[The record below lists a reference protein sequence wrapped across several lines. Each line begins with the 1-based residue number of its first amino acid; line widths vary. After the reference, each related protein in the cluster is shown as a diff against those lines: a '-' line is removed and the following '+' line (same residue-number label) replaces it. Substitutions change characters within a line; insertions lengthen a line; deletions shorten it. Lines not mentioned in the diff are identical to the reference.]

1 MKMLTLWM
9 MALANSKSHMY
20 GDADANANP
29 IISILASGACTI
41 YLCYYYELLHIIGFH
56 LENDLTGKTFPS
68 IVHSGPA
75 YRTYEC
81 TLRRIHL
88 TSFVQGFF
96 FLV

>member
-9 MALANSKSHMY
+9 MALANSKSHMH
-20 GDADANANP
+20 GDADANAKP
-29 IISILASGACTI
+29 TSILASGACTI
-41 YLCYYYELLHIIGFH
+41 YLCYYELLHIIGFH

-75 YRTYEC
+75 YRTYER

-88 TSFVQGFF
+88 TSFVSK
-96 FLV
+96 